1 LEKAKSIPHPRPKR
15 RGNEIAPASTLRKS
29 VHQTAVA
36 ERGVLPPL
44 GGKLSTG
51 DWGRPGVNKLMQ
63 ILLVEDDRQIAQRVA
78 SDLGRSGYQV
88 IDVATAAEA
97 HDALA
102 AHAIEAVVL
111 DRLLGN
117 DDAITVLADWRR
129 AGLKTPVLV
138 VSSLAG
144 VADRIA
150 GLAAGAD
157 DYLTKPF
164 HTEELDARLRALLRA
179 RDRHAEREADIV
191 TCGSIC
197 IDRRLRTA
205 ERGGTPLML
214 QPREYRLLETLAL
227 SPGQVVPR
235 SVLLEKVWNLSFDPR
250 TKIIETHISR
260 LRDKL
265 DFAGPGEA
273 IETIRGIGY
282 RLRDDA

>member
-1 LEKAKSIPHPRPKR
+1 MR
-15 RGNEIAPASTLRKS
+15 
-29 VHQTAVA
+29 QTPVAVP
-36 ERGVLPPL
+36 GVLPPL
-44 GGKLSTG
+44 DGLPADFG
-51 DWGRPGVNKLMQ
+51 DRLGVNKIMQ
-63 ILLVEDDRQIAQRVA
+63 ILLVEDDRQIAERVA
-78 SDLGRSGYQV
+78 FDLERNGYQV
-88 IDVATAAEA
+88 IDVATAEAA

-102 AHAIEAVVL
+102 ANAIEAVVL
-111 DRLLGN
+111 DRLLVDG
-117 DDAITVLADWRR
+117 DAITMIAEWRR
-129 AGLKTPVLV
+129 AGLKTPILV
-138 VSSLAG
+138 VSSLSA
-144 VADRIA
+144 VTDRIA

-157 DYLTKPF
+157 DYLIKPF

-179 RDRHAEREADIV
+179 RDRHAQRESDILE
-191 TCGSIC
+191 CGSVR

-205 ERGGTPLML
+205 SRGGTPLML
-214 QPREYRLLETLAL
+214 QPREYRLLEALAL

-273 IETIRGIGY
+273 IETVRGIGY